1 MLWNYKVLTE
11 RTIPNSNPDIVT
23 RDHKKMK
30 IYIKRCCKY
39 RRQKCDQERNRE
51 DSEIWRPYL
60 RNATHVECKNKMI
73 PLIIVVKGT
82 ISKSFRK
89 YMCNVPG
96 KQEIKELQKQPYCA
110 LHTVFGNYWCTA
122 QNIWHWE

>member
-51 DSEIWRPYL
+51 DSEI
-60 RNATHVECKNKMI
+60 
-73 PLIIVVKGT
+73 
-82 ISKSFRK
+82 
-89 YMCNVPG
+89 
-96 KQEIKELQKQPYCA
+96 
-110 LHTVFGNYWCTA
+110 
-122 QNIWHWE
+122 